1 MTRWLALGGLGCGAV
16 FGLPLLGLTLLA
28 AIAGAVVP
36 ALPALALGSGQ
47 PGGTQPGQSGV
58 SPTIHDLGFG
68 PSDAARIERLIA
80 ALAPDSP
87 LRGYGPT
94 IVALGQ
100 RFGIDPLL
108 IVVWQLE
115 SQLDT
120 VGLNVPG
127 NGGNLIWE
135 AMAPYAAA
143 WGCTPGPSS
152 LGHQWGACPSIDA
165 GLGIWFQYVAQ
176 SPVYATA
183 TDLVAFANRYNPCSD
198 SANTANGFACGD
210 AYAVQL
216 LALLH
221 TAAGPAASPL
231 STGGVPTAYMFPLVG
246 FTGAIDLHWGSYPGA
261 ADLFAQAGTPILA
274 MRGGRV
280 GYADYDSLGG
290 WAILITGDD
299 GLQYWYAHLRDRPF
313 VIAGQT
319 VTTGTPLGV
328 VGATGNADGG
338 APHLHLG
345 IGPSILTG
353 SGPTGG
359 AGSDNFDAVGLLRQV
374 YACCQR

>member
-28 AIAGAVVP
+28 ALAGAVVP
-36 ALPALALGSGQ
+36 ALPALALGGSQ
-47 PGGTQPGQSGV
+47 PGGNSGTYPGPSGAG
-58 SPTIHDLGFG
+58 PTIHNLGFG
-68 PSDAARIERLIA
+68 PSDAVRIDRLIA

-87 LRGYGPT
+87 LRGYGAT
-94 IVALGQ
+94 IVIFGQ

-143 WGCTPGPSS
+143 WGCTPGPAS
-152 LGHQWGACPSIDA
+152 LGHQWGTCPSVTA

-176 SPVYATA
+176 SPVYAMA
-183 TDLVAFANRYNPCSD
+183 ADLVAFANRYNPCSD
-198 SANTANGFACGD
+198 PANAANGFACGD
-210 AYAVQL
+210 AYAAQI
-216 LALLH
+216 LALLR
-221 TAAGPAASPL
+221 TAAGPTLAP
-231 STGGVPTAYMFPLVG
+231 TGYVFPVVG
-246 FTGAIDLHWGSYPGA
+246 FTGSIDLHWGSYPGA
-261 ADLFAQAGTPILA
+261 ADLFAPAGTPILA
-274 MRGGRV
+274 MRGGHV
-280 GYADYDSLGG
+280 AYADYDTLGG
-290 WAILITGDD
+290 WAVLIAGDD
-299 GLQYWYAHLRDRPF
+299 GLQYWYAHLASRPL
-313 VIAGQT
+313 VSAGQL
-319 VTTGTPLGV
+319 VTAGTPLGV
-328 VGATGNADGG
+328 IGATGNADGG

-345 IGPSILTG
+345 IGPTILTG

-359 AGSDNFDAVGLLRQV
+359 AGSDHFDAVSLLRQV
-374 YACCQR
+374 YACCRR